1 MMKDNHQTSSS
12 DTVVSSNEAGKSVEA
27 GPVEKPEPLY
37 CVLSEKRKIAS
48 ILVAASVGF
57 LTPTSSD
64 IYYPALDVLAHDLGV
79 SKSEINISIVLF
91 LVCHLCLFSLSL
103 SLSIFILSFLSFFLT
118 GMLMIHRL

>member
-1 MMKDNHQTSSS
+1 MMKDDHQVSSS
-12 DTVVSSNEAGKSVEA
+12 DTLQSNHVAEESVEA

-37 CVLSEKRKIAS
+37 CVFSEKRKIAS

-64 IYYPALDVLAHDLGV
+64 IYYPALGVLAHDLGV

-91 LVCHLCLFSLSL
+91 MVYPRFSPSLLSSLFSSLLVC
-103 SLSIFILSFLSFFLT
+103 
-118 GMLMIHRL
+118 